1 MKSWELVNLVHS
13 ADIRPPSAK
22 LLLSI
27 MAAGTSSQTGVHV
40 SSMERLA
47 RLAGIGER
55 EARRIV
61 SRLRAEGVLHVVAN
75 QWGGAAGT
83 CPAYR
88 LDAAK
93 LGGLALRV
101 IHTEGVHAPRQ
112 GAESCPHGGR
122 TGSETEGVH
131 ALHTESLQGIQ
142 APPVDNADRRQRATA
157 TNSRPPARRHPA
169 GGAAAAHPG
178 RQAEPQAVA
187 EHLAALLARTRAKCS
202 TPKATTPVRAAP
214 ATTTTPKGH
223 PC

>member
-1 MKSWELVNLVHS
+1 MVHS

-22 LLLSI
+22 LMLSI

-61 SRLRAEGVLHVVAN
+61 SRLRAEGVLHVAAN

-88 LDAAK
+88 LDVAK
-93 LGGLALRV
+93 LAGLALRV
-101 IHTEGVHAPRQ
+101 VHTEGVHAPRQ
-112 GAESCPHGGR
+112 GTESYPHGGR
-122 TGSETEGVH
+122 TGSETGGVH
-131 ALHTESLQGIQ
+131 APHTESLQRIQ

-169 GGAAAAHPG
+169 GGAAAAHPRRHG
-178 RQAEPQAVA
+178 EPQAVA
-187 EHLAALLARTRAKCS
+187 EHLAALLARTRAKGT
-202 TPKATTPVRAAP
+202 TPKASTPVLDAP
-214 ATTTTPKGH
+214 ASESSTEGPS